1 MLRSSPLSRLHSTK
15 LALNRR
21 PTGLGHNQAQS
32 LIDRITRQY
41 EGGGGPPMGMGMGM
55 GMGGPPVMRSANPPF
70 MGGGPQGGYKALLF
84 LTQGISELTMWY
96 LLLYSTL
103 GFRPPQ
109 GYPPFQN
116 GPPGSQPFFPPPGG
130 QNFPP
135 PPGMNGFAPRPP
147 FGGPG
152 IGATSA
158 PTPSMQSPASAPPGV
173 PSPMGQSQAQP
184 AGGQFTSAPPGAA
197 NGRAPMINPERMRMM
212 GM

>member
-1 MLRSSPLSRLHSTK
+1 MGKYYCDYCDVFLTHDSQSVRKAHNSGRNHVQ
-15 LALNRR
+15 NVIDYYN
-21 PTGLGHNQAQS
+21 GLGHNQAQS

-70 MGGGPQGGYKALLF
+70 MGGGPQ
-84 LTQGISELTMWY
+84 
-96 LLLYSTL
+96 

-158 PTPSMQSPASAPPGV
+158 PTPSMQSPASAPLGV
-173 PSPMGQSQAQP
+173 PSPMGQSQAPP
-184 AGGQFTSAPPGAA
+184 AGAQFTSAPPGAA